1 MQTHTNLVSINY
13 LVIDA
18 DSDKPHRVFHNLVT
32 DAGSDKPYR
41 PRVIHNL
48 MIISLL
54 IFQLMQIREFK
65 DMYGA
70 IENHHRDLR
79 LAHLT
84 GKAKDLM

>member
-1 MQTHTNLVSINY
+1 
-13 LVIDA
+13 VIDA

-48 MIISLL
+48 VIISLL

-70 IENHHRDLR
+70 IENQNIYLYFNNM
-79 LAHLT
+79 T
-84 GKAKDLM
+84 